1 MKIWLIFWKTLYIF
15 YAVLLQS
22 GARCH
27 TQLVKPVRLQPH
39 CWLVLWKQLHLPHTN
54 TNVQDE
60 QRQTFSLCRL
70 YASADPALIQ
80 QTKLSL
86 LNAQQKSSLA
96 VIMHPP
102 RPAAPQSTVL
112 PAPPR
117 HPPTSPSTT
126 LYITQIVYTD
136 QRQQRLVWV
145 LWGLHGS
152 DFASLSRGCLIG
164 LRPAEFWGQVG
175 TLSALSCSW
184 DENVLRVP
192 SSAFISALTVFLVT
206 LSPFS
211 WLYLYFWLLPLPVLD
226 SFALAGLIL
235 GEWNKGEETVEQE
248 ELMGSKLQGRSN
260 KRNTG
265 GKHGAKTLRK
275 PVRTMTTHV
284 LI

>member
-27 TQLVKPVRLQPH
+27 TRLVKPVRLQPH

-112 PAPPR
+112 PAPP
-117 HPPTSPSTT
+117 TSTNLTLNHSIHYTNCIHRSASTT
-126 LYITQIVYTD
+126 LGLGPVGPPWI
-136 QRQQRLVWV
+136 RLCQLIPRLLDWIETCGV
-145 LWGLHGS
+145 LG
-152 DFASLSRGCLIG
+152 
-164 LRPAEFWGQVG
+164 P
-175 TLSALSCSW
+175 
-184 DENVLRVP
+184 
-192 SSAFISALTVFLVT
+192 
-206 LSPFS
+206 
-211 WLYLYFWLLPLPVLD
+211 
-226 SFALAGLIL
+226 
-235 GEWNKGEETVEQE
+235 
-248 ELMGSKLQGRSN
+248 GRHLE
-260 KRNTG
+260 RF
-265 GKHGAKTLRK
+265 
-275 PVRTMTTHV
+275 VM
-284 LI
+284 